1 VAVGCAGQ
9 TVNFQSHYIRL
20 GTQDSS
26 VAMAADAGGNLF
38 IVSELLDATHN
49 SSVRVTKADPMGN
62 VVASLDFGPGVKPYA
77 VAVDPQGN
85 VVVAGNG
92 LVAKLDNAL
101 ANILATSTI
110 GGTAV
115 TTDAS
120 GNVWVAGGASASF
133 PTTTGAYESNPPAGS
148 TYAFVAE
155 LSPDLSQ
162 VMAATLYGSSSADCN
177 AVNATCRQGGGP
189 GLPAMTVATAIALD
203 PYGAVLMAG
212 QSNGIPAQL
221 GVEPYNYGFA
231 VKFSPDLTTLLA
243 QTTYNPAQDTA
254 TSFAAMALDAQGN
267 VIVAGQSAFAGS
279 LAGGLQPDSPQSGGG
294 IVMKFDNNLNSLWA
308 TYFGTGVAG
317 AAVDGLGDLWITGTS
332 RLDKLPGSP
341 STSTTYSPFVA
352 ELTPDGSSV
361 MNLVTSVFGGNAV
374 TALPASGVAVL
385 SPADSFLL
393 TAAADQPSLLLVAN
407 SANNQSSGTI
417 APAELISLYGSG
429 IGPAAAL
436 GGQVVNDAFTNNLGG
451 YQVLFNG
458 IAAPL
463 LYAGP
468 NQMNVV
474 APVEL
479 GGQATANIQVVGPMV
494 TTSFPTVFVG
504 AARPQLFSQVRPVPI
519 PHTNATGSATFA
531 IAYNQDGSL
540 NSTANPAA
548 LGSIVTLWL
557 SGTGLNNDP
566 LADGAIAATAS
577 TTSLP
582 IAIQGM
588 QVLYGGQAPGAV
600 QGLTQV
606 NVQIPTDAFIF
617 GPTQVSLYLQQGDAM
632 AGIAVIEV
640 TTNE

>member
-1 VAVGCAGQ
+1 
-9 TVNFQSHYIRL
+9 
-20 GTQDSS
+20 
-26 VAMAADAGGNLF
+26 
-38 IVSELLDATHN
+38 
-49 SSVRVTKADPMGN
+49 
-62 VVASLDFGPGVKPYA
+62 
-77 VAVDPQGN
+77 
-85 VVVAGNG
+85 
-92 LVAKLDNAL
+92 
-101 ANILATSTI
+101 
-110 GGTAV
+110 
-115 TTDAS
+115 
-120 GNVWVAGGASASF
+120 
-133 PTTTGAYESNPPAGS
+133 
-148 TYAFVAE
+148 
-155 LSPDLSQ
+155 
-162 VMAATLYGSSSADCN
+162 
-177 AVNATCRQGGGP
+177 
-189 GLPAMTVATAIALD
+189 
-203 PYGAVLMAG
+203 
-212 QSNGIPAQL
+212 
-221 GVEPYNYGFA
+221 
-231 VKFSPDLTTLLA
+231 
-243 QTTYNPAQDTA
+243 
-254 TSFAAMALDAQGN
+254 
-267 VIVAGQSAFAGS
+267 
-279 LAGGLQPDSPQSGGG
+279 
-294 IVMKFDNNLNSLWA
+294 
-308 TYFGTGVAG
+308 
-317 AAVDGLGDLWITGTS
+317 
-332 RLDKLPGSP
+332 
-341 STSTTYSPFVA
+341 
-352 ELTPDGSSV
+352 